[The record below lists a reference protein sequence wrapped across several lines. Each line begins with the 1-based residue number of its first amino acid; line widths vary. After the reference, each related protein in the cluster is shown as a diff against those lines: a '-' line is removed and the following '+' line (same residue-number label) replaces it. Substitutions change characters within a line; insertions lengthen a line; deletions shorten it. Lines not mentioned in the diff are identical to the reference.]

1 VAKLAGRSSSHRS
14 KRLGNFVAQWLLDA
28 SRVTHLRLF
37 YALSVML
44 AACATSPPVDIE
56 PDEQSSKADGMA
68 AHLHLLDDHRM
79 DLDEPSDLAFADGKL
94 YAVSDAHSKIY
105 EVDDDGDVQDVTDIQ
120 GADLEALAIDNDG
133 HFYIADES
141 KAKVWRLQDD
151 GDRDE
156 GFEIDVSD
164 GNSGIE
170 GLTFNDDGDMLVG
183 QENPAKII
191 VLDKSGDELDRV
203 KLDYADD
210 LSALSWNPGDKHL
223 YALSDQEHKLFR
235 LDSDF
240 DKITSWKLPIDKP
253 EGLAFDGKRVYIASD
268 SEERLYV
275 FELD

>member
-1 VAKLAGRSSSHRS
+1 
-14 KRLGNFVAQWLLDA
+14 
-28 SRVTHLRLF
+28 
-37 YALSVML
+37 
-44 AACATSPPVDIE
+44 
-56 PDEQSSKADGMA
+56 MA
-68 AHLHLLDDHRM
+68 AHLHLRDDHRV
-79 DLDEPSDLAFADGKL
+79 DIDEPSDLAFADGKL
-94 YAVSDAHSKIY
+94 YTVSDAHSKIY
-105 EVDDDGDVQDVTDIQ
+105 EIDDDGDVQDVTDVE
-120 GADLEALAIDNDG
+120 GTDLEAVAIDSDG
-133 HFYIADES
+133 RFYVADES

-156 GFEIDVSD
+156 GFDIDVSD

-170 GLTFNDDGDMLVG
+170 GLTFDDDGHMLVG

-210 LSALSWNPGDKHL
+210 LSALSWNPEDNHL
-223 YALSDQEHKLFR
+223 YALSDEEHKLFR

-240 DKITSWKLPIDKP
+240 DNITSWKLPIDHP
-253 EGLAFDGKRVYIASD
+253 EGLAFDGKRVFIASD